1 MKHRSS
7 QILFAHWNEKR
18 ANRTLPERSEIDPA
32 GIRSGLGDTFIL
44 AFNPLTEHPF
54 RLAGTR
60 VCALFGRELKGASFA
75 ALWKNKAAPPITR
88 LVATAVDDSAGVVAG
103 VQGNTADGQSVDL
116 ELLLLP
122 LRHCGQTHLRLI
134 GSLAPIQT
142 PYWLGS
148 SHLVSLSL
156 GEHRFLTHT
165 TERRATVVTLPPP
178 IAVASPSIAPRI
190 RHGLMVYDG
199 GQT

>member
-18 ANRTLPERSEIDPA
+18 ASRALPERSEIDPA

-44 AFNPLTEHPF
+44 AFNSLTDHPF

-60 VCALFGRELKGASFA
+60 VCALFGRELKGTPFST
-75 ALWKNKAAPPITR
+75 LWKNTGAPPISR
-88 LVATAVDDSAGVVAG
+88 LVATAVDESVGVVAG
-103 VQGNTADGQSVDL
+103 VQGHTADDLSVDL
-116 ELLLLP
+116 ELVLLP

-134 GSLAPIQT
+134 GALGPILA

-148 SHLVSLSL
+148 SRLVSLSL

-165 TERRATVVTLPPP
+165 PERRAAVLT
-178 IAVASPSIAPRI
+178 VASPTTVPRV

-199 GQT
+199 GQV